1 MNEIARKA
9 IEVHS
14 IKTECAISHGSDVNL
29 VFDELTVIL
38 NVIPRDG
45 FVIAYRMFHEDQ
57 IFMCNLTQEQATNWI
72 SAPKCVRIPGIC
84 GNICQRWRQGDVHKT
99 EEKEDFW
106 RKAYQVAQRHNCTTP
121 KSFILTS
128 HIGMAFADV
137 EMTWDIFKYNIQE
150 KDKK

>member
-72 SAPKCVRIPGIC
+72 SAPKCVRFLESVEIFARDGARETYTKLKKRRTF
-84 GNICQRWRQGDVHKT
+84 GVKLT
-99 EEKEDFW
+99 KL
-106 RKAYQVAQRHNCTTP
+106 HNVISVQLP
-121 KSFILTS
+121 SLL
-128 HIGMAFADV
+128 
-137 EMTWDIFKYNIQE
+137 Y
-150 KDKK
+150 